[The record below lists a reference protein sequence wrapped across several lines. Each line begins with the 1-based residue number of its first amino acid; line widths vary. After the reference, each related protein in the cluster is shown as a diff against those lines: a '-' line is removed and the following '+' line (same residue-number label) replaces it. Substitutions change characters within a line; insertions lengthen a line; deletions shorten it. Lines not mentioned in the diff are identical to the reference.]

1 LNSLNSPLDYY
12 CGIRANAY
20 PKELRSVMT
29 QEFLVIVTASSKD
42 EAATIA
48 EALVSDRL
56 AACVNIVDSI
66 ESVYRWEGKIVRDA
80 EALMVI
86 KTTDERYDDL
96 ERRVKQLHSYS
107 TPEVIAMKIER
118 GSSEYLAWLD
128 ESVRGNLTAEDTED
142 R

>member
-1 LNSLNSPLDYY
+1 M
-12 CGIRANAY
+12 A
-20 PKELRSVMT
+20 
-29 QEFLVIVTASSKD
+29 QQLVVLVTTSSKD

-56 AACVNIVDSI
+56 AACVNIIDSI
-66 ESVYRWEGKIVRDA
+66 ESVYRWDGNVVRDA

-86 KTTDERYDDL
+86 KTTDERYGDL

-118 GSSEYLAWLD
+118 GSSEYLAWIG
-128 ESVRGNLTAEDTED
+128 ESVSK
-142 R
+142 